1 MGKSNS
7 FLREQFAE
15 GTLRLFAIPGFEGDV
30 RVRIP
35 RGGYESSHLL
45 QEVTGHKIVL
55 QIAATRSAMKSMM
68 LEEIQGPMSCHQE
81 WSL

>member
-1 MGKSNS
+1 MEWQATSELAVGKSDA

-35 RGGYESSHLL
+35 RCGYESSHLL
-45 QEVTGHKIVL
+45 QEVFGCDRT
-55 QIAATRSAMKSMM
+55 
-68 LEEIQGPMSCHQE
+68 
-81 WSL
+81 

>member
-1 MGKSNS
+1 MGKSSS

-35 RGGYESSHLL
+35 GGYESSHLL
-45 QEVTGHKIVL
+45 QVTGHKIVL